1 VTIPSKIRAGDIAQW
16 RIDSTE
22 DVFGNTIS
30 SPDWTVKYYLRTARP
45 KGATITGSAYAG
57 GGWEFTIA
65 SSVTTDFSAGDWY
78 YQAVADKGGN
88 EKQTIFTGSFEVLE
102 GLSYTGTPA
111 FYDGRTQLE
120 KDLETI
126 ETAIR
131 NIISGG
137 GIQEYKIGARS
148 AKKYELSELIMLKAQ
163 IKAEIAR
170 AGAASKIANGLGN
183 PRSMFVR
190 FN

>member
-1 VTIPSKIRAGDIAQW
+1 VTIPSKIRAGDITQW
-16 RIDSTE
+16 RINSTE

-30 SPDWTVKYYLRTARP
+30 SPDWTVKYHLRTSKP

-65 SSVTTDFSAGDWY
+65 SSVTADFSAGTWY
-78 YQAVADKGGN
+78 YQTVADKGGN
-88 EKQTIFTGSFEVLE
+88 ERQTIFTGSFEVFKDLA
-102 GLSYTGTPA
+102 YTGVPA
-111 FYDGRTQLE
+111 YYDGRTQLE
-120 KDLETI
+120 KDLESV

-131 NIISGG
+131 NIVSGG
-137 GIQEYKIGARS
+137 GIQEYKIGSRS
-148 AKKYELSELIMLKAQ
+148 AKKYELSELIMLKGQ